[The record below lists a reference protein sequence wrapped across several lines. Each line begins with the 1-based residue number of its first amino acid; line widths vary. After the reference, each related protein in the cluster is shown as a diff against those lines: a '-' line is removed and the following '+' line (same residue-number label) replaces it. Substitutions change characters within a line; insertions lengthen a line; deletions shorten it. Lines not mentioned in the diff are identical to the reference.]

1 MDEGNELGGYRL
13 IRRLGTGGAGTVW
26 LAEDGG
32 GTRVALKVMHP
43 ALATSEESRARLERE
58 VRTVNSVRSPF
69 VAHIIDAEI
78 DASQPF
84 VVSEYV
90 EGPTLAEILSS
101 GPIPLRGVAAL
112 SYHLASTI
120 AAVHHANIIHR
131 DIKPSNIICSSRG
144 PVLLDFGIAMA
155 VDDQH
160 LTRTGLV
167 SGSAGYTAPE
177 LLRGKPATKE
187 SDWWAWC
194 ATLLSCATGRAPFG
208 KGDVMATMM
217 RVIEGEPDLA
227 GLHPMVSDALG
238 GGLSPNPDV
247 RPSPSLI
254 VAHLMSAVGW
264 APGELDYV
272 TVNWAQ
278 LLDTGERTQMVNS
291 DPQEIAAPPEWDE
304 ITSRPDAAGAR
315 PVTYPVHPRR
325 DPSEFTAANDHT
337 EQVDTESVSWG
348 DDEWD
353 EDAEEETW
361 DDEASEGSDEDW
373 DESGDESWE
382 ESDEGDQEWE
392 ESGEGDQEWE
402 ESGEGDQEWEG
413 SDEGDQGDEEWDE
426 ADDEDQS
433 WTGAEP
439 ADSTGSVQP
448 YGQGGY
454 PGQQGGYSASQAP
467 FAGAQNAYGYPR
479 GAYGSAETAPSGRPV
494 PMGAPQPGLAAP
506 TGDPRAGVRVRASNA
521 GQPPAW
527 QARGQQYPNRT
538 DASSASGSA
547 WVSGG
552 VLLLTLAAL
561 PLIFGLSGTLIVGV
575 ALTAWGLVGAM
586 DRWLERR
593 REQYG
598 PRASDD
604 AAAIA
609 MAPILLARSLGTT
622 LLALAVGAVL
632 PYLVWIVLSFAHDGS
647 VQWGWPTEIATS
659 LRLSRSNFWLSDPAG
674 VIIVWALG
682 ASMLVTAWLVP
693 FAADLRVGLAKTVRS
708 SIRPIWGRALLS
720 IGCVGFL
727 LISWLIGT
735 GGASN

>member
-238 GGLSPNPDV
+238 GGLSPNPNV

-353 EDAEEETW
+353 EDTEEETW
-361 DDEASEGSDEDW
+361 DDESSEGSDENW
-373 DESGDESWE
+373 DESDE
-382 ESDEGDQEWE
+382 DDQEWE
-392 ESGEGDQEWE
+392 ES
-402 ESGEGDQEWEG
+402 
-413 SDEGDQGDEEWDE
+413 DEDDQGDEGWDE

-479 GAYGSAETAPSGRPV
+479 GAYGSEGTTPSGRPV

-506 TGDPRAGVRVRASNA
+506 TGDPRAGMRVRASNA

-552 VLLLTLAAL
+552 ILLLTLAAL

-575 ALTAWGLVGAM
+575 ALTACGLVGAM

-622 LLALAVGAVL
+622 VLALAVGSIL

-647 VQWGWPTEIATS
+647 VQWGWPTEVATS
-659 LRLSRSNFWLSDPAG
+659 LRLSRRNFWLSDPAG

>member
-1 MDEGNELGGYRL
+1 VDEGNELGGYRL

-238 GGLSPNPDV
+238 GGLSPNPNV

-304 ITSRPDAAGAR
+304 ITSRPDVAGAR

-353 EDAEEETW
+353 EDTEEETW
-361 DDEASEGSDEDW
+361 DDEASEGSDENW

-382 ESDEGDQEWE
+382 ESDEDDQEWE
-392 ESGEGDQEWE
+392 ES
-402 ESGEGDQEWEG
+402 
-413 SDEGDQGDEEWDE
+413 DEDDQGDEGWDE

-479 GAYGSAETAPSGRPV
+479 GAYGSEGTAPSGRPI

-506 TGDPRAGVRVRASNA
+506 TSDPRAGVRVRASNA

-575 ALTAWGLVGAM
+575 ALTACGLVGAM

-622 LLALAVGAVL
+622 VLALAVGSVL

-647 VQWGWPTEIATS
+647 VQWGWPTEVATS
-659 LRLSRSNFWLSDPAG
+659 LRLSRRNFWLSDPAG

-682 ASMLVTAWLVP
+682 ASTLVTAWLVP

>member
-238 GGLSPNPDV
+238 GGLSPNPNV

-353 EDAEEETW
+353 EDTEEETW
-361 DDEASEGSDEDW
+361 DDEASEGSDENW
-373 DESGDESWE
+373 DESDE
-382 ESDEGDQEWE
+382 DDQEWE
-392 ESGEGDQEWE
+392 ES
-402 ESGEGDQEWEG
+402 
-413 SDEGDQGDEEWDE
+413 DEDDQGDEGWDE

-479 GAYGSAETAPSGRPV
+479 GAYGSEGTAPSGRPV

-506 TGDPRAGVRVRASNA
+506 TGDPRAGMRVRASNA
-521 GQPPAW
+521 GQPQAW

-575 ALTAWGLVGAM
+575 ALTACGLVGAM

-622 LLALAVGAVL
+622 VLALAVGSIL

-647 VQWGWPTEIATS
+647 VQWGWPTEVATS
-659 LRLSRSNFWLSDPAG
+659 LRLSRRNFWLSDPAG

>member
-1 MDEGNELGGYRL
+1 MEEGNELGGYRL

-238 GGLSPNPDV
+238 GGLSPNPNV

-337 EQVDTESVSWG
+337 EQVDTQSVSWG

-353 EDAEEETW
+353 EDTEEETW
-361 DDEASEGSDEDW
+361 DDEASEGSDENW
-373 DESGDESWE
+373 DESDE
-382 ESDEGDQEWE
+382 DDQEWE
-392 ESGEGDQEWE
+392 ES
-402 ESGEGDQEWEG
+402 
-413 SDEGDQGDEEWDE
+413 DEDDQGDEGWDE

-479 GAYGSAETAPSGRPV
+479 GAYGSEGTAPSGRPV

-575 ALTAWGLVGAM
+575 ALTACGLVGAM

-622 LLALAVGAVL
+622 VLALAVGSIL

-647 VQWGWPTEIATS
+647 VQWGWPTEVATS
-659 LRLSRSNFWLSDPAG
+659 LRLSRRNFWLSDPAG

>member
-58 VRTVNSVRSPF
+58 GRTVNSVRSPF

-238 GGLSPNPDV
+238 GGLSPNPSV

-353 EDAEEETW
+353 EDTEEETW
-361 DDEASEGSDEDW
+361 DDEASEGSDENW
-373 DESGDESWE
+373 DESDE
-382 ESDEGDQEWE
+382 DDQEWE
-392 ESGEGDQEWE
+392 ES
-402 ESGEGDQEWEG
+402 
-413 SDEGDQGDEEWDE
+413 DEDDQGDEGWDE

-479 GAYGSAETAPSGRPV
+479 GAYGSEGTAPSGRPV

-506 TGDPRAGVRVRASNA
+506 TGDPRAGMRVRASNA

-575 ALTAWGLVGAM
+575 ALTACGLVGAM

-622 LLALAVGAVL
+622 VLALAVGSIL

-647 VQWGWPTEIATS
+647 VQWGWPTEVATS
-659 LRLSRSNFWLSDPAG
+659 LRLSRRNFWLSDPAG

>member
-84 VVSEYV
+84 VVSEYI

-238 GGLSPNPDV
+238 GGLSPNPNV

-353 EDAEEETW
+353 EDTEEETW
-361 DDEASEGSDEDW
+361 DEEASEGSDENW
-373 DESGDESWE
+373 DESDE
-382 ESDEGDQEWE
+382 DDQEWE
-392 ESGEGDQEWE
+392 ES
-402 ESGEGDQEWEG
+402 
-413 SDEGDQGDEEWDE
+413 DEDDQGDEDWDE

-479 GAYGSAETAPSGRPV
+479 GAYGSEGTAPSGRPV

-506 TGDPRAGVRVRASNA
+506 TGDPRAGMRVRASNA

-575 ALTAWGLVGAM
+575 ALTACGLVGAM

-622 LLALAVGAVL
+622 VLALAVGSIL

-647 VQWGWPTEIATS
+647 VQWGWPTEVATS
-659 LRLSRSNFWLSDPAG
+659 LRLSRRNFWLSDPAG

>member
-1 MDEGNELGGYRL
+1 
-13 IRRLGTGGAGTVW
+13 
-26 LAEDGG
+26 
-32 GTRVALKVMHP
+32 
-43 ALATSEESRARLERE
+43 
-58 VRTVNSVRSPF
+58 
-69 VAHIIDAEI
+69 
-78 DASQPF
+78 
-84 VVSEYV
+84 
-90 EGPTLAEILSS
+90 
-101 GPIPLRGVAAL
+101 
-112 SYHLASTI
+112 
-120 AAVHHANIIHR
+120 
-131 DIKPSNIICSSRG
+131 
-144 PVLLDFGIAMA
+144 
-155 VDDQH
+155 
-160 LTRTGLV
+160 
-167 SGSAGYTAPE
+167 
-177 LLRGKPATKE
+177 
-187 SDWWAWC
+187 
-194 ATLLSCATGRAPFG
+194 
-208 KGDVMATMM
+208 M
-217 RVIEGEPDLA
+217 R
-227 GLHPMVSDALG
+227 
-238 GGLSPNPDV
+238 
-247 RPSPSLI
+247 
-254 VAHLMSAVGW
+254 
-264 APGELDYV
+264 
-272 TVNWAQ
+272 
-278 LLDTGERTQMVNS
+278 
-291 DPQEIAAPPEWDE
+291 
-304 ITSRPDAAGAR
+304 
-315 PVTYPVHPRR
+315 
-325 DPSEFTAANDHT
+325 
-337 EQVDTESVSWG
+337 
-348 DDEWD
+348 
-353 EDAEEETW
+353 
-361 DDEASEGSDEDW
+361 
-373 DESGDESWE
+373 
-382 ESDEGDQEWE
+382 
-392 ESGEGDQEWE
+392 
-402 ESGEGDQEWEG
+402 
-413 SDEGDQGDEEWDE
+413 
-426 ADDEDQS
+426 
-433 WTGAEP
+433 
-439 ADSTGSVQP
+439 P

-479 GAYGSAETAPSGRPV
+479 GAYGSAGMAPSGRPV

-506 TGDPRAGVRVRASNA
+506 TGDPRAGMRVRASNE

-527 QARGQQYPNRT
+527 QAHGQQYPNRT

-552 VLLLTLAAL
+552 VLLLMLAAL

-575 ALTAWGLVGAM
+575 ALTACGLVGAM

-647 VQWGWPTEIATS
+647 VQWGWPTEVATS

>member
-361 DDEASEGSDEDW
+361 DDEASEGS
-373 DESGDESWE
+373 
-382 ESDEGDQEWE
+382 EGDQ
-392 ESGEGDQEWE
+392 D
-402 ESGEGDQEWEG
+402 WEG

-439 ADSTGSVQP
+439 ADSTGSVRP

-506 TGDPRAGVRVRASNA
+506 TGDPRAGMRVRASNA

-647 VQWGWPTEIATS
+647 VQWGWPTEVATS

>member
-238 GGLSPNPDV
+238 GGLSPNPNV

-304 ITSRPDAAGAR
+304 ITSRPDVAGAR

-353 EDAEEETW
+353 EDTEEETW
-361 DDEASEGSDEDW
+361 DDEASEGSDENW

-382 ESDEGDQEWE
+382 ESDEDDQEWE
-392 ESGEGDQEWE
+392 ES
-402 ESGEGDQEWEG
+402 
-413 SDEGDQGDEEWDE
+413 DEDDQGDEGWDE

-454 PGQQGGYSASQAP
+454 PGQQGGYSASQAS

-479 GAYGSAETAPSGRPV
+479 GAYGSEGTAPSGRPI

-506 TGDPRAGVRVRASNA
+506 TSDPRAGVRVRASNA

-538 DASSASGSA
+538 DVSSASGSA

-575 ALTAWGLVGAM
+575 ALTACGLVGAM

-647 VQWGWPTEIATS
+647 VQWGWPTEVATS
-659 LRLSRSNFWLSDPAG
+659 LRLSRRNFWLSDPAG

>member
-1 MDEGNELGGYRL
+1 MEEGNELGGYRL

-58 VRTVNSVRSPF
+58 VRTVNSVSSPF

-238 GGLSPNPDV
+238 GGLSPNPNV

-353 EDAEEETW
+353 EDTEEETW
-361 DDEASEGSDEDW
+361 DDEASEGSDENW

-382 ESDEGDQEWE
+382 ESDEDDQEWE
-392 ESGEGDQEWE
+392 ES
-402 ESGEGDQEWEG
+402 
-413 SDEGDQGDEEWDE
+413 DEDDQGDEGWDE
-426 ADDEDQS
+426 AHDEDQS

-479 GAYGSAETAPSGRPV
+479 GAYGSEGTAPSSRPV

-527 QARGQQYPNRT
+527 QARGQQYPNQT

-575 ALTAWGLVGAM
+575 ALTACGLVGAM

-622 LLALAVGAVL
+622 VLALAVGSVL

-647 VQWGWPTEIATS
+647 VQWGWPTEVATS
-659 LRLSRSNFWLSDPAG
+659 LRLSRRNFWLSDPAG
-674 VIIVWALG
+674 VIIVWTLG

>member
-238 GGLSPNPDV
+238 GGLSPNPSV

-353 EDAEEETW
+353 EDTEEETW
-361 DDEASEGSDEDW
+361 DDEASEGSDENW
-373 DESGDESWE
+373 DESDE
-382 ESDEGDQEWE
+382 DDQEWE
-392 ESGEGDQEWE
+392 ES
-402 ESGEGDQEWEG
+402 
-413 SDEGDQGDEEWDE
+413 DEDDQGDEGWDE

-479 GAYGSAETAPSGRPV
+479 GAYGSEGTAPSGRPV

-506 TGDPRAGVRVRASNA
+506 TGDPRAGMRVRASNA

-538 DASSASGSA
+538 DASSALGSA

-575 ALTAWGLVGAM
+575 ALTACGLVGAM

-622 LLALAVGAVL
+622 VLALAVGSIL

-647 VQWGWPTEIATS
+647 VQWGWPTEVATS
-659 LRLSRSNFWLSDPAG
+659 LRLSRRNFWLSDPAG
-674 VIIVWALG
+674 VVIVWALG

>member
-238 GGLSPNPDV
+238 GGLSPNPNV

-361 DDEASEGSDEDW
+361 DDESSEGSDENW
-373 DESGDESWE
+373 DESDE
-382 ESDEGDQEWE
+382 D
-392 ESGEGDQEWE
+392 
-402 ESGEGDQEWEG
+402 
-413 SDEGDQGDEEWDE
+413 DQGDEDWDE

-479 GAYGSAETAPSGRPV
+479 GAYGSEGTAPSGRPV

-575 ALTAWGLVGAM
+575 ALTACGLVGAM

-622 LLALAVGAVL
+622 VLALAVGSVL

-647 VQWGWPTEIATS
+647 VQWGWPTEVATS
-659 LRLSRSNFWLSDPAG
+659 LRLSRRNFWLSDPAG

>member
-238 GGLSPNPDV
+238 GGLSPNPNV

-304 ITSRPDAAGAR
+304 ITSRPDVAGAR

-325 DPSEFTAANDHT
+325 DPSKFTAANDHT

-353 EDAEEETW
+353 EDTEEETW
-361 DDEASEGSDEDW
+361 DDEASEGSDENW

-392 ESGEGDQEWE
+392 D
-402 ESGEGDQEWEG
+402 
-413 SDEGDQGDEEWDE
+413 SDEGDQGDEEWNE

-479 GAYGSAETAPSGRPV
+479 GAYGSAGMAPSGRPV
-494 PMGAPQPGLAAP
+494 PMGAPQPGMAAP

-538 DASSASGSA
+538 DTSSASGSA

-552 VLLLTLAAL
+552 VLLLTLAAF

-575 ALTAWGLVGAM
+575 ALTACGLVGAM

-647 VQWGWPTEIATS
+647 VQWGWPTEVATS
-659 LRLSRSNFWLSDPAG
+659 LRLSRRNFWLSDPAG

>member
-238 GGLSPNPDV
+238 GGLSPNPSV

-304 ITSRPDAAGAR
+304 ITSRPDVAGAR

-353 EDAEEETW
+353 EDTEEETW
-361 DDEASEGSDEDW
+361 DDEASEGSDENW
-373 DESGDESWE
+373 DESDE
-382 ESDEGDQEWE
+382 DDQEWE
-392 ESGEGDQEWE
+392 ES
-402 ESGEGDQEWEG
+402 
-413 SDEGDQGDEEWDE
+413 DEDDQGDEDWDE

-479 GAYGSAETAPSGRPV
+479 GAYGSAGMAPSGRPV

-506 TGDPRAGVRVRASNA
+506 TGDPRAGVQVRASNA

-575 ALTAWGLVGAM
+575 ALTACGLVGAM

-622 LLALAVGAVL
+622 VLALAVGSVL

-647 VQWGWPTEIATS
+647 VQWGWPTEVATS
-659 LRLSRSNFWLSDPAG
+659 LRLSRRNFWLSDPAG

>member
-238 GGLSPNPDV
+238 GGLSPNPNV

-353 EDAEEETW
+353 EDTEEETW
-361 DDEASEGSDEDW
+361 DDEASEGSDENW
-373 DESGDESWE
+373 DESDE
-382 ESDEGDQEWE
+382 DDQEWE
-392 ESGEGDQEWE
+392 ES
-402 ESGEGDQEWEG
+402 
-413 SDEGDQGDEEWDE
+413 DEDDQGDEGWDE

-479 GAYGSAETAPSGRPV
+479 GAYGSEGTAPSGRPV

-506 TGDPRAGVRVRASNA
+506 TGDPRAGMRVRASNA

-575 ALTAWGLVGAM
+575 ALTACGLVGAM

-622 LLALAVGAVL
+622 VLALAVGSIL

-647 VQWGWPTEIATS
+647 VQWGWPTEVATS
-659 LRLSRSNFWLSDPAG
+659 LRLSRRNFWLSDPAG

-720 IGCVGFL
+720 IGCGGFL

>member
-120 AAVHHANIIHR
+120 AAVPHANIIHR

-238 GGLSPNPDV
+238 GGLSPNPSV

-373 DESGDESWE
+373 DESGDEP
-382 ESDEGDQEWE
+382 WE

-402 ESGEGDQEWEG
+402 ES
-413 SDEGDQGDEEWDE
+413 DEDDQGDEDWDE

-479 GAYGSAETAPSGRPV
+479 GAYGSAGMAPSGRPV

-506 TGDPRAGVRVRASNA
+506 TGDPRAGVQVRASNA

-575 ALTAWGLVGAM
+575 ALTACGLVGAM

-622 LLALAVGAVL
+622 VLALAVGSVL

-647 VQWGWPTEIATS
+647 VQWGWPTEVATS
-659 LRLSRSNFWLSDPAG
+659 LRLSRRNFWLSDPAG

>member
-238 GGLSPNPDV
+238 GGLSPNPNV

-304 ITSRPDAAGAR
+304 ITSRPDVAGAR

-353 EDAEEETW
+353 EDTEEETW
-361 DDEASEGSDEDW
+361 DDEASEGSDENW

-382 ESDEGDQEWE
+382 ESDEDDQEWE
-392 ESGEGDQEWE
+392 ES
-402 ESGEGDQEWEG
+402 
-413 SDEGDQGDEEWDE
+413 DEDDQGDEGWDE

-454 PGQQGGYSASQAP
+454 PGQQGGYSASQAS

-479 GAYGSAETAPSGRPV
+479 GAYGSEGTAPSGRPI

-506 TGDPRAGVRVRASNA
+506 TSDPRAGVRVRASNA

-575 ALTAWGLVGAM
+575 ALTASGLVGAM
-586 DRWLERR
+586 DWWLERR

-647 VQWGWPTEIATS
+647 VQWGWPTEVATS
-659 LRLSRSNFWLSDPAG
+659 LRLSRRNFWLSDPAG

>member
-238 GGLSPNPDV
+238 GGLSPNPSV

-361 DDEASEGSDEDW
+361 DDEASEGSDEN
-373 DESGDESWE
+373 WE
-382 ESDEGDQEWE
+382 ESDEDDQEWE
-392 ESGEGDQEWE
+392 ES
-402 ESGEGDQEWEG
+402 
-413 SDEGDQGDEEWDE
+413 DEDDQGDEGWDE

-454 PGQQGGYSASQAP
+454 PGQQGGYSASQAS

-479 GAYGSAETAPSGRPV
+479 GAYGSEGTAPSGRPI

-506 TGDPRAGVRVRASNA
+506 TSDPRAGVRVRASNA

-547 WVSGG
+547 WVSSG

-575 ALTAWGLVGAM
+575 ALTACGLVGAM

-622 LLALAVGAVL
+622 VLALAVGSVL

-647 VQWGWPTEIATS
+647 VQWGWPTEVATS
-659 LRLSRSNFWLSDPAG
+659 LRLSRRNFWLSDPAG

>member
-208 KGDVMATMM
+208 KGDVVATMM

-353 EDAEEETW
+353 EDTEEETW
-361 DDEASEGSDEDW
+361 DEEASEGSDENW
-373 DESGDESWE
+373 DESDE
-382 ESDEGDQEWE
+382 DDQEWE
-392 ESGEGDQEWE
+392 ES
-402 ESGEGDQEWEG
+402 
-413 SDEGDQGDEEWDE
+413 DEDDQGDEDWDG

-479 GAYGSAETAPSGRPV
+479 GAYGSEGTAPSGRPV

-506 TGDPRAGVRVRASNA
+506 TGDPRAGMRVRASNA

-647 VQWGWPTEIATS
+647 VQWGWPTEVATS

>member
-238 GGLSPNPDV
+238 GGLSPNPNV

-361 DDEASEGSDEDW
+361 DDESSEGSDED
-373 DESGDESWE
+373 
-382 ESDEGDQEWE
+382 DQEWE
-392 ESGEGDQEWE
+392 ES
-402 ESGEGDQEWEG
+402 
-413 SDEGDQGDEEWDE
+413 DEDDQGDEGWDE

-479 GAYGSAETAPSGRPV
+479 GAYGSEGTAPSSRPV
-494 PMGAPQPGLAAP
+494 PMGAPQPCLAAP
-506 TGDPRAGVRVRASNA
+506 TGDPRAGVQVRASNA

-575 ALTAWGLVGAM
+575 ALTACGLVGAM

-622 LLALAVGAVL
+622 VLALAVGSVL

-647 VQWGWPTEIATS
+647 VQWGWPTEVATS
-659 LRLSRSNFWLSDPAG
+659 LRLSRRNFWLSDPAG

>member
-78 DASQPF
+78 DACQPF

-238 GGLSPNPDV
+238 GGLSPNPNV

-353 EDAEEETW
+353 EDTEEETW
-361 DDEASEGSDEDW
+361 DDEASEGSDENW
-373 DESGDESWE
+373 DESDE
-382 ESDEGDQEWE
+382 DDQEWE
-392 ESGEGDQEWE
+392 ES
-402 ESGEGDQEWEG
+402 
-413 SDEGDQGDEEWDE
+413 DEDDQGDEGWDE

-479 GAYGSAETAPSGRPV
+479 GAYGSEGTAPSGRPV

-506 TGDPRAGVRVRASNA
+506 TGDPRAGMRVRASNA

-575 ALTAWGLVGAM
+575 ALTACGLVGAM

-622 LLALAVGAVL
+622 VLALAVGSIL

-647 VQWGWPTEIATS
+647 VQWGWPTEVATS
-659 LRLSRSNFWLSDPAG
+659 LRLSRRNFWLSDPAG

>member
-238 GGLSPNPDV
+238 GGLSPNPNV

-353 EDAEEETW
+353 EDTEEETW
-361 DDEASEGSDEDW
+361 DDEASEGSDENW
-373 DESGDESWE
+373 DESDE
-382 ESDEGDQEWE
+382 DDQEWE
-392 ESGEGDQEWE
+392 ES
-402 ESGEGDQEWEG
+402 
-413 SDEGDQGDEEWDE
+413 DEDDQGDEDWDG

-454 PGQQGGYSASQAP
+454 PGQQGGYTASQAP

-479 GAYGSAETAPSGRPV
+479 GAYGSEGTAPSGRPV

-506 TGDPRAGVRVRASNA
+506 TGDPRAGMRVRASNA

-575 ALTAWGLVGAM
+575 ALTACGLVGAM

-647 VQWGWPTEIATS
+647 VQWGWPTEVATS
-659 LRLSRSNFWLSDPAG
+659 LRLSRRNFWLSDPAG

>member
-304 ITSRPDAAGAR
+304 ITSRPDVAGAR

-353 EDAEEETW
+353 EDTEEETW
-361 DDEASEGSDEDW
+361 DEEASEGSDENW
-373 DESGDESWE
+373 DESDE
-382 ESDEGDQEWE
+382 DDQEWE
-392 ESGEGDQEWE
+392 ES
-402 ESGEGDQEWEG
+402 
-413 SDEGDQGDEEWDE
+413 DEDDQGDEDWDG

-479 GAYGSAETAPSGRPV
+479 GAYGSEGTAPSGRPV

-506 TGDPRAGVRVRASNA
+506 TGDPRAGMRVRASNA

-647 VQWGWPTEIATS
+647 VQWGWPTEVATS
-659 LRLSRSNFWLSDPAG
+659 LRLSRRNFWLSDPAG

>member
-238 GGLSPNPDV
+238 GGLSPNPSV

-353 EDAEEETW
+353 EDTEEETW
-361 DDEASEGSDEDW
+361 DDEASEGSDENW
-373 DESGDESWE
+373 DESDE
-382 ESDEGDQEWE
+382 DDQEWE
-392 ESGEGDQEWE
+392 ES
-402 ESGEGDQEWEG
+402 
-413 SDEGDQGDEEWDE
+413 DEDDQGDEGWDE

-479 GAYGSAETAPSGRPV
+479 GAYGSEGTAPSGRPV

-506 TGDPRAGVRVRASNA
+506 TGDPRAGMRVRASNA

-527 QARGQQYPNRT
+527 QACGQQYPNRT

-575 ALTAWGLVGAM
+575 ALTACGLVGAM

-622 LLALAVGAVL
+622 VLALAVGSIL

-647 VQWGWPTEIATS
+647 VQWGWPTEVATS
-659 LRLSRSNFWLSDPAG
+659 LRLSRRNFWLSDPAG

>member
-238 GGLSPNPDV
+238 GGLSPNPNV

-304 ITSRPDAAGAR
+304 ITSRPDVAGAR

-353 EDAEEETW
+353 EDTEEETW
-361 DDEASEGSDEDW
+361 DEEASEGSDENW
-373 DESGDESWE
+373 DESDE
-382 ESDEGDQEWE
+382 DDQEWE
-392 ESGEGDQEWE
+392 ES
-402 ESGEGDQEWEG
+402 
-413 SDEGDQGDEEWDE
+413 DEDDQGDEDWDG

-479 GAYGSAETAPSGRPV
+479 GAYGSEGTAPSGRPV

-506 TGDPRAGVRVRASNA
+506 TGDPRAGMRVRASNA

-575 ALTAWGLVGAM
+575 ALTACGLVGAM

-647 VQWGWPTEIATS
+647 VQWGWPTEVATS

>member
-238 GGLSPNPDV
+238 GGLSPNPNV

-353 EDAEEETW
+353 EDTEEETW
-361 DDEASEGSDEDW
+361 DDEASEGSDENW
-373 DESGDESWE
+373 DESDE
-382 ESDEGDQEWE
+382 DDQEWE
-392 ESGEGDQEWE
+392 ES
-402 ESGEGDQEWEG
+402 
-413 SDEGDQGDEEWDE
+413 DEDDQGDEGWDE

-506 TGDPRAGVRVRASNA
+506 TGDPRAGMRVRASNA

-575 ALTAWGLVGAM
+575 ALTACGLVGAM

-622 LLALAVGAVL
+622 VLALAVGSIL

-647 VQWGWPTEIATS
+647 VQWGWPTEVATS
-659 LRLSRSNFWLSDPAG
+659 LRLSRRNFWLSDPAG

>member
-238 GGLSPNPDV
+238 GGLSPNPNV

-361 DDEASEGSDEDW
+361 DDEVSEGSDEN
-373 DESGDESWE
+373 WE
-382 ESDEGDQEWE
+382 ESDEDDQEWE
-392 ESGEGDQEWE
+392 ES
-402 ESGEGDQEWEG
+402 
-413 SDEGDQGDEEWDE
+413 DEDDQGDEGWDE
-426 ADDEDQS
+426 AHDEDQS

-479 GAYGSAETAPSGRPV
+479 GAYGSEGTAPSGRPI

-506 TGDPRAGVRVRASNA
+506 TSDPRAGVRVRASNA

-527 QARGQQYPNRT
+527 QARGQQDPNRT

-575 ALTAWGLVGAM
+575 ALTACGLVGAM

-622 LLALAVGAVL
+622 VLAFAVGSVL

-647 VQWGWPTEIATS
+647 VQWGWPTEVATS
-659 LRLSRSNFWLSDPAG
+659 LRLSRRNFWLSDPAG

>member
-238 GGLSPNPDV
+238 GGLSPNPNV

-304 ITSRPDAAGAR
+304 ITSRPDVAGAR

-353 EDAEEETW
+353 EDTEEETW
-361 DDEASEGSDEDW
+361 DDEASEGSDENW

-382 ESDEGDQEWE
+382 ESDEDDQEWE
-392 ESGEGDQEWE
+392 ES
-402 ESGEGDQEWEG
+402 
-413 SDEGDQGDEEWDE
+413 DEDDQGDEGWDE
-426 ADDEDQS
+426 AHDEDQS

-479 GAYGSAETAPSGRPV
+479 GAYGSEGTAPSSRPV

-527 QARGQQYPNRT
+527 QARGQQYLNQT

-575 ALTAWGLVGAM
+575 ALTACGLVGAM

-622 LLALAVGAVL
+622 VLALAVGSVL

-647 VQWGWPTEIATS
+647 VQWGWPTEVATS
-659 LRLSRSNFWLSDPAG
+659 LRLSRRNFWLSDPAG

>member
-238 GGLSPNPDV
+238 GGLSPNPNV

-325 DPSEFTAANDHT
+325 DPSEFTAANEHT

-353 EDAEEETW
+353 EDTEEETW
-361 DDEASEGSDEDW
+361 DDEASEGSDENW
-373 DESGDESWE
+373 DESDE
-382 ESDEGDQEWE
+382 DDQEWE
-392 ESGEGDQEWE
+392 ES
-402 ESGEGDQEWEG
+402 
-413 SDEGDQGDEEWDE
+413 DEDDQGDEGWDE
-426 ADDEDQS
+426 AHDEDQS

-479 GAYGSAETAPSGRPV
+479 GAYGSEGTAPSSRPV

-527 QARGQQYPNRT
+527 QARGQQYPNQT

-575 ALTAWGLVGAM
+575 ALTACGLVGAM

-622 LLALAVGAVL
+622 VLALAVGSVL

-647 VQWGWPTEIATS
+647 VQWGWPTEVATS
-659 LRLSRSNFWLSDPAG
+659 LRLSRRNFWLSDPAG

>member
-238 GGLSPNPDV
+238 GGLSPNPNV

-304 ITSRPDAAGAR
+304 ITSRPDVAGAR

-353 EDAEEETW
+353 EDTEEETW
-361 DDEASEGSDEDW
+361 DDEASEGSDENW

-382 ESDEGDQEWE
+382 ESDEDDQEWE
-392 ESGEGDQEWE
+392 ES
-402 ESGEGDQEWEG
+402 
-413 SDEGDQGDEEWDE
+413 DEDDQGDEGWDE

-479 GAYGSAETAPSGRPV
+479 GAYGSEGTAPSGRPI

-506 TGDPRAGVRVRASNA
+506 TSDPRAGVRVRASNA

-561 PLIFGLSGTLIVGV
+561 PLIFGHSGTLIVGV
-575 ALTAWGLVGAM
+575 ALTACGLVGAM

-622 LLALAVGAVL
+622 LLALTVGAVL

-647 VQWGWPTEIATS
+647 VQWGWPTEVATS
-659 LRLSRSNFWLSDPAG
+659 LRLSRRNFWLSDPAG

-682 ASMLVTAWLVP
+682 ASTLVTAWLVP

>member
-238 GGLSPNPDV
+238 GGLSPNPNV

-304 ITSRPDAAGAR
+304 ITSRPDVAGAR

-353 EDAEEETW
+353 EDTEEETW
-361 DDEASEGSDEDW
+361 DDEASEGSDENW

-382 ESDEGDQEWE
+382 ESDEDDQEWE
-392 ESGEGDQEWE
+392 ES
-402 ESGEGDQEWEG
+402 
-413 SDEGDQGDEEWDE
+413 DEDDQGDEGWDE

-454 PGQQGGYSASQAP
+454 PGQQGGYSASQAS

-479 GAYGSAETAPSGRPV
+479 GAYGSEGTAPSGRPI

-506 TGDPRAGVRVRASNA
+506 TSDPRAGVRVRASNA

-547 WVSGG
+547 WVSSG

-575 ALTAWGLVGAM
+575 ALTACGLVGAM

-622 LLALAVGAVL
+622 VLALAVGSVL

-647 VQWGWPTEIATS
+647 VQWGWPTEVATS
-659 LRLSRSNFWLSDPAG
+659 LRLSRRNFWLSDPAG

-693 FAADLRVGLAKTVRS
+693 FAADLRVGFAKTVRS

>member
-238 GGLSPNPDV
+238 GGLSPNPSV

-361 DDEASEGSDEDW
+361 DDEASEGSDENW
-373 DESGDESWE
+373 DESDE
-382 ESDEGDQEWE
+382 DDQEWE
-392 ESGEGDQEWE
+392 ES
-402 ESGEGDQEWEG
+402 
-413 SDEGDQGDEEWDE
+413 DEDDQGDEDWDE

-479 GAYGSAETAPSGRPV
+479 GAYGSAGMAPSGRPV

-506 TGDPRAGVRVRASNA
+506 TGDPRAGVQVRASNA

-575 ALTAWGLVGAM
+575 ALTACGLVGAM

-622 LLALAVGAVL
+622 VLALAVGSVL

-647 VQWGWPTEIATS
+647 VQWGWPTEVATS
-659 LRLSRSNFWLSDPAG
+659 LRLSRRNFWLSDPAG

>member
-1 MDEGNELGGYRL
+1 
-13 IRRLGTGGAGTVW
+13 
-26 LAEDGG
+26 
-32 GTRVALKVMHP
+32 
-43 ALATSEESRARLERE
+43 
-58 VRTVNSVRSPF
+58 
-69 VAHIIDAEI
+69 
-78 DASQPF
+78 
-84 VVSEYV
+84 
-90 EGPTLAEILSS
+90 
-101 GPIPLRGVAAL
+101 
-112 SYHLASTI
+112 
-120 AAVHHANIIHR
+120 
-131 DIKPSNIICSSRG
+131 
-144 PVLLDFGIAMA
+144 
-155 VDDQH
+155 
-160 LTRTGLV
+160 
-167 SGSAGYTAPE
+167 
-177 LLRGKPATKE
+177 
-187 SDWWAWC
+187 
-194 ATLLSCATGRAPFG
+194 
-208 KGDVMATMM
+208 M
-217 RVIEGEPDLA
+217 R
-227 GLHPMVSDALG
+227 
-238 GGLSPNPDV
+238 
-247 RPSPSLI
+247 
-254 VAHLMSAVGW
+254 
-264 APGELDYV
+264 
-272 TVNWAQ
+272 
-278 LLDTGERTQMVNS
+278 
-291 DPQEIAAPPEWDE
+291 
-304 ITSRPDAAGAR
+304 
-315 PVTYPVHPRR
+315 
-325 DPSEFTAANDHT
+325 
-337 EQVDTESVSWG
+337 
-348 DDEWD
+348 
-353 EDAEEETW
+353 
-361 DDEASEGSDEDW
+361 
-373 DESGDESWE
+373 
-382 ESDEGDQEWE
+382 
-392 ESGEGDQEWE
+392 
-402 ESGEGDQEWEG
+402 
-413 SDEGDQGDEEWDE
+413 
-426 ADDEDQS
+426 
-433 WTGAEP
+433 
-439 ADSTGSVQP
+439 P

>member
-1 MDEGNELGGYRL
+1 MEEGNELGGYRL

-238 GGLSPNPDV
+238 GGLSPNPNV

-337 EQVDTESVSWG
+337 EQVDTQSVSWG

-353 EDAEEETW
+353 EDTEEETW
-361 DDEASEGSDEDW
+361 DDEASEGSDE
-373 DESGDESWE
+373 SWE
-382 ESDEGDQEWE
+382 ESDEDDQEWE
-392 ESGEGDQEWE
+392 ES
-402 ESGEGDQEWEG
+402 
-413 SDEGDQGDEEWDE
+413 DEDDQGDEGWDE
-426 ADDEDQS
+426 AHDEDQS

-479 GAYGSAETAPSGRPV
+479 GAYGSEGTAPSSRPV

-575 ALTAWGLVGAM
+575 ALTACGLVGAM

-622 LLALAVGAVL
+622 VLALAVGSVL

-647 VQWGWPTEIATS
+647 VQWGWPTEVATS
-659 LRLSRSNFWLSDPAG
+659 LRLSRRNFWLSDPAG

-693 FAADLRVGLAKTVRS
+693 FADDLRVGLAKTVRS

>member
-238 GGLSPNPDV
+238 GGLSPNPNV

-361 DDEASEGSDEDW
+361 DDESSEGSDED
-373 DESGDESWE
+373 
-382 ESDEGDQEWE
+382 DQEWE
-392 ESGEGDQEWE
+392 ES
-402 ESGEGDQEWEG
+402 
-413 SDEGDQGDEEWDE
+413 DEDDQGDEGWDE

-433 WTGAEP
+433 WTDAEP

-454 PGQQGGYSASQAP
+454 PGQQGGYSASRAP

-479 GAYGSAETAPSGRPV
+479 GAYGSEGTAPSSRPV

-506 TGDPRAGVRVRASNA
+506 TGDLRAGVRVRASNA

-575 ALTAWGLVGAM
+575 ALTACGLVGAM

-622 LLALAVGAVL
+622 VLALAVGSVL

-647 VQWGWPTEIATS
+647 VQWGWPTEVATS
-659 LRLSRSNFWLSDPAG
+659 LRLSRRNFWLSDPAG

>member
-194 ATLLSCATGRAPFG
+194 ATLLSCATGHAPFG

-238 GGLSPNPDV
+238 GGLSPNPSV

-304 ITSRPDAAGAR
+304 ITSRPDVAGAR

-353 EDAEEETW
+353 EDTEEETW
-361 DDEASEGSDEDW
+361 DDEASEGSDENW

-382 ESDEGDQEWE
+382 ESDEDDQEWE
-392 ESGEGDQEWE
+392 ES
-402 ESGEGDQEWEG
+402 
-413 SDEGDQGDEEWDE
+413 DEDDQGDEGWDE

-479 GAYGSAETAPSGRPV
+479 GAYGSEGTAPSSRPV

-506 TGDPRAGVRVRASNA
+506 TSDPRAGVRVRASNA

-552 VLLLTLAAL
+552 ILLLTLAAL

-575 ALTAWGLVGAM
+575 ALTACGLVGAM

-622 LLALAVGAVL
+622 VLALAVGSVL

-647 VQWGWPTEIATS
+647 VQWGWPTEVATS
-659 LRLSRSNFWLSDPAG
+659 LRLSRRNFWLSDPAG

>member
-238 GGLSPNPDV
+238 GGLSPNPNV

-304 ITSRPDAAGAR
+304 ITSRPDVAGAR

-353 EDAEEETW
+353 EDTEEETW
-361 DDEASEGSDEDW
+361 DDEASEGSDENW

-382 ESDEGDQEWE
+382 ESDEDDQEWE
-392 ESGEGDQEWE
+392 ES
-402 ESGEGDQEWEG
+402 
-413 SDEGDQGDEEWDE
+413 DEDDQGDEGWDE

-454 PGQQGGYSASQAP
+454 PGQQGGYSASQAS

-479 GAYGSAETAPSGRPV
+479 GAYGSEGTAPSGRPI

-506 TGDPRAGVRVRASNA
+506 TSDPRAGVRVRASNA

-575 ALTAWGLVGAM
+575 ALTACGLVGAM

>member
-238 GGLSPNPDV
+238 GGLSPNPNV

-353 EDAEEETW
+353 EDTEEETW
-361 DDEASEGSDEDW
+361 DDEASEGSDENW
-373 DESGDESWE
+373 DESDE
-382 ESDEGDQEWE
+382 DDQEWE
-392 ESGEGDQEWE
+392 ES
-402 ESGEGDQEWEG
+402 
-413 SDEGDQGDEEWDE
+413 DEDDQGDEGWDE

-454 PGQQGGYSASQAP
+454 PGQQGGYRASQAP

-479 GAYGSAETAPSGRPV
+479 GAYGSEGTAPSGRPV

-506 TGDPRAGVRVRASNA
+506 TGDPRAGMRVRASNA

-575 ALTAWGLVGAM
+575 ALTACGLVGAM

-622 LLALAVGAVL
+622 VLALAVGSIL

-647 VQWGWPTEIATS
+647 VQWGWPTEVATS
-659 LRLSRSNFWLSDPAG
+659 LRLSRRNFWLSDPAG